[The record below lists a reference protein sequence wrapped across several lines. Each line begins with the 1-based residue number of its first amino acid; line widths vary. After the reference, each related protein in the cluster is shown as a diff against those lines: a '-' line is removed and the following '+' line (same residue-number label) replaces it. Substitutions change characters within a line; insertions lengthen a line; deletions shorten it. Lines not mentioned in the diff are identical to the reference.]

1 MQRGRVATVYLSVNG
16 CLVITYLNFRVVCS
30 VQHILIEYA
39 VGSMLVCN
47 TILHPGFNA
56 AQGDAIVLKKFI
68 QARVFFPLYLND
80 S

>member
-56 AQGDAIVLKKFI
+56 AQGDAIFERNSYKPEC
-68 QARVFFPLYLND
+68 FFFFSIPE
-80 S
+80 